1 MKKPLIILLLIISN
15 ASFAQVLEMDKAQDI
30 SYTSQ
35 FSNTDKFESVK
46 LLDESVLAIGDT
58 IKVGESYNE
67 KTTFSYI
74 YFGKVNL
81 AKMLVSPP
89 QPMGDLI
96 NGSVLVITDIY
107 AKHTKMSKNSPV
119 TCMIYTQDIEAPTAL
134 GAANRTIFDLTKAIE
149 IGEVI
154 NLKASMTKE
163 QAIALLKE
171 KKELFDLG
179 LIDEAEFQKIK
190 DELTPIIVGK

>member
-1 MKKPLIILLLIISN
+1 
-15 ASFAQVLEMDKAQDI
+15 
-30 SYTSQ
+30 
-35 FSNTDKFESVK
+35 
-46 LLDESVLAIGDT
+46 
-58 IKVGESYNE
+58 
-67 KTTFSYI
+67 
-74 YFGKVNL
+74 
-81 AKMLVSPP
+81 
-89 QPMGDLI
+89 
-96 NGSVLVITDIY
+96 
-107 AKHTKMSKNSPV
+107 MSKKSPV